1 MAHVSFSATCGPYGA
16 CYRRACTTKQWKV
29 RLTRR
34 SAAATPARLP
44 PVVVNA
50 TGSAAQPAQPAS
62 DGADGQSIE
71 HAESVS
77 STGSKFRQS
86 VSQEHSKS
94 IMQRI
99 KKFFGGDKMD
109 VQRLKALGLG
119 AVASYGCVSNV
130 TYGTGLS
137 ISWITFVRQT
147 GELLLSIA
155 AFDI

>member
-1 MAHVSFSATCGPYGA
+1 MTHISYSPTCGLAGS
-16 CYRRACTTKQWKV
+16 CYRRSCTTKQLKT

-34 SAAATPARLP
+34 SVSATPARLP
-44 PVVVNA
+44 SVVVNA
-50 TGSAAQPAQPAS
+50 TGSAAHPAQPAS

-71 HAESVS
+71 NAS
-77 STGSKFRQS
+77 STEASARHS
-86 VSQEHSKS
+86 VSQEQSHSL
-94 IMQRI
+94 MQRI

-109 VQRLKALGLG
+109 MQRLKALGLG

-147 GELLLSIA
+147 GESSC
-155 AFDI
+155 

>member
-1 MAHVSFSATCGPYGA
+1 MTHISFGPTCGLAGV
-16 CYRRACTTKQWKV
+16 CHRRICTNKHLKT
-29 RLTRR
+29 RFIRR
-34 SAAATPARLP
+34 SVYATPARLP
-44 PVVVNA
+44 SVVVNA

-62 DGADGQSIE
+62 DGADGQSID

-77 STGSKFRQS
+77 TAESNARQS
-86 VSQEHSKS
+86 VSQDHSQS

-109 VQRLKALGLG
+109 MQRLKALGLG

-147 GELLLSIA
+147 GELLLSTA
-155 AFDI
+155 AVDT